1 MLICCFLKIIYVY
14 PPPPPKS
21 SYKLRNSSV
30 HPCPSATQLP
40 ALGHPVLLVS
50 YGVSLQRHC
59 VQNREVTYSFFLVF
73 TQAIVYYTHCLHLA
87 FFHVARYLKGPS
99 VLFFVMTS
107 LIAAINNGIYF
118 LVCKSKGS
126 YFTHH
131 LTKLDFSDSQP
142 NSKLG

>member
-1 MLICCFLKIIYVY
+1 M
-14 PPPPPKS
+14 
-21 SYKLRNSSV
+21 
-30 HPCPSATQLP
+30 
-40 ALGHPVLLVS
+40 
-50 YGVSLQRHC
+50 SLQRQY

-73 TQAIVYYTHCLHLA
+73 TQVIVYYTLLHLA

-107 LIAAINNGIYF
+107 LIATINNGIYF
-118 LVCKSKGS
+118 LVRKSKGS

-142 NSKLG
+142 NSKLGRKGPAPYGRQEDDRKEIISHRSYHRKKQKSPKK